1 MSCASLGTS
10 LNRQATASASIDQ
23 TITLLNKIPSNPPT
37 PGSNESLTLA
47 ILGREQPIDE
57 STKSMIKAVLPGV
70 TAMQERI
77 AMPSVKA
84 QAQRLQHALNGDIG
98 PNQARGILTELRT
111 RIFDE
116 LCERE
121 FLYVPPERLRFY
133 SEPMLF
139 GKEVNDRFPMA
150 IDDIE
155 EAGKCLALGRATAC
169 VLHAMRIIEVGLR
182 ALAKALNIPFAPS
195 WESYLNQI
203 SSRIAEKHKN
213 KTSKWKRDEAF
224 YRDLTG
230 DLLLVKQAWRNPTM
244 HIDRKYG
251 VDEAEQIL
259 NAAKI
264 FMKRLAEHFT
274 QRDMEKLLK

>member
-1 MSCASLGTS
+1 MLGKY
-10 LNRQATASASIDQ
+10 AAAYMVVIEGIDQ

-195 WESYLNQI
+195 WKSYLNQI